1 MLAAMENAGSKEM
14 PKDAERRG
22 LGTPATRAAILEKLI
37 HDGFLT
43 RKKAQKAAFLVPT
56 EIGKNLIAVLPEE
69 LQSPVLTAEWE
80 HRLGEIER
88 GERAPEDFLDGI
100 RSMLRDLIGTY
111 TPVPG
116 AETLFPSGGERL
128 GTCPRC
134 GGAVKESV
142 KGYFCE
148 NRECT
153 FGFWK
158 ENRLFDGIGKRMD
171 SATAAALLNTGRA
184 ELKGCCSRK
193 TGNRFDCTLVLCDNG
208 KKTDFRLEFHNNK
221 AKEKES

>member
-1 MLAAMENAGSKEM
+1 
-14 PKDAERRG
+14 
-22 LGTPATRAAILEKLI
+22 
-37 HDGFLT
+37 
-43 RKKAQKAAFLVPT
+43 
-56 EIGKNLIAVLPEE
+56 
-69 LQSPVLTAEWE
+69 
-80 HRLGEIER
+80 
-88 GERAPEDFLDGI
+88 
-100 RSMLRDLIGTY
+100 MLRDLIGTY

-193 TGNRFDCTLVLCDNG
+193 TGNRFDCTLVLCDDG